1 MTTPTQEA
9 FHSRSLSQEK
19 ASPQATRR
27 NSQEDTPK
35 KNKHK
40 STSSSIFGI
49 PKISRWS
56 KTTSSTEPRNSV
68 EKRPY
73 STHSR
78 SSSQKSFDSYDDD
91 YSQDGD
97 RHDDRR
103 RSMDDRSY
111 RSRDDRS
118 VRSPSPLIPEDAEYE
133 LEDPKYK
140 AHRNSLNLQHPQPRA
155 GPTGRHQNHLET
167 QAQEYIPDNV
177 SGVSGVSGN
186 SIASPDYDQWGSMPS
201 LARNRMSA
209 GTASYQPGNLS
220 PISSDGGYS
229 GHSASEQTGRVAQAQ
244 KVVDDGPLVPPNA
257 GVLAGYGQ
265 ARQMYSSPNE
275 FGSQGVLTP
284 LAPIAEVR
292 YSLETDRGHYRVSS
306 HNTHKHSQGHPANK
320 KTRAH
325 PPPRPAPAA
334 LNSALPRP
342 SARSQG
348 PAP

>member
-1 MTTPTQEA
+1 
-9 FHSRSLSQEK
+9 
-19 ASPQATRR
+19 
-27 NSQEDTPK
+27 
-35 KNKHK
+35 
-40 STSSSIFGI
+40 
-49 PKISRWS
+49 
-56 KTTSSTEPRNSV
+56 
-68 EKRPY
+68 
-73 STHSR
+73 
-78 SSSQKSFDSYDDD
+78 
-91 YSQDGD
+91 
-97 RHDDRR
+97 
-103 RSMDDRSY
+103 
-111 RSRDDRS
+111 
-118 VRSPSPLIPEDAEYE
+118 
-133 LEDPKYK
+133 
-140 AHRNSLNLQHPQPRA
+140 
-155 GPTGRHQNHLET
+155 
-167 QAQEYIPDNV
+167 
-177 SGVSGVSGN
+177 
-186 SIASPDYDQWGSMPS
+186 
-201 LARNRMSA
+201 MSA

-306 HNTHKHSQGHPANK
+306 QTTHKHDQGHLANK
-320 KTRAH
+320 KIRVRQ
-325 PPPRPAPAA
+325 PPHPAPAA